1 MRLGHL
7 RQVLIIAALAV
18 AVSAFLAIVMVP
30 RGFFDLNVYHGA
42 LNYWL
47 HDGGQLY
54 DYLRPRTEYGFT
66 YPPFAAF
73 VMLPMAFV
81 SWPVAIVISAALTA
95 ASAVL
100 VLHWLVTP
108 IARRHGWTPWFA
120 VAIAVCLAAAFE
132 PMRETFAFGQVN
144 AVLLALVLGDAVLLV
159 SREGRFAGGRLGRLA
174 GVGIG
179 LATAIKL
186 TPGIFIVFLLIA
198 RRWRAAAVASATAAG
213 ATVLAAAIAPDAS
226 RIFWTEALWNTDR
239 IGDLS
244 YISNQ
249 SVQGM
254 LARLDPT
261 DPGKGIWLVT
271 VLAVLAVWAWRVWRA
286 DLLTGVALTGV
297 VGCLISPVTWIHH
310 LVWLIPAFVLLVDR
324 ALIAA
329 GRRRWVLL
337 GVAVAG
343 YALLCSRLVWAFRV
357 DFQGIE
363 GFVFSNAYLW
373 VSLALLV
380 GLPTRA
386 PSAAAVD
393 AQDETHLGQVNGLPA
408 RALHTKRVPLP
419 VCR

>member
-18 AVSAFLAIVMVP
+18 AVTAFLAIVIVH

-42 LNYWL
+42 LNYWV

-66 YPPFAAF
+66 YPPFAAL

-81 SWPVAIVISAALTA
+81 PWPVAIVVSAALTA
-95 ASAVL
+95 GSAVL
-100 VLHWLVTP
+100 LLHWLVTP

-144 AVLLALVLGDAVLLV
+144 AVLVALVLGDAVLLV
-159 SREGRFAGGRLGRLA
+159 SREGRFAGGRLGRFA

-186 TPGIFIVFLLIA
+186 TPGIFIVFLLVV

-213 ATVLAAAIAPDAS
+213 ATLLAAAIAPDAS
-226 RIFWTEALWNTDR
+226 RIFWTEAIWNTDR
-239 IGDLS
+239 VGDLS

-261 DPGKGIWLVT
+261 DPGNGIWLVT

-357 DFQGIE
+357 NFHGIE

-380 GLPTRA
+380 GLLTRA
-386 PSAAAVD
+386 PSAPAAD
-393 AQDETHLGQVNGLPA
+393 AQDVTDLGEVDGLPA

-419 VCR
+419 VRR